1 MVATERGGPRRAAS
15 DSSARAGVA
24 IGLASAVWDVGVGVV
39 LVRAGELKR
48 RSEGKRVRKPKV
60 PGLNW
65 KDTTVMYRWLRNAM
79 CIGGAKVE
87 RIEHT

>member
-1 MVATERGGPRRAAS
+1 MVATERGGPRRTAGG
-15 DSSARAGVA
+15 SSACAGAA

-39 LVRAGELKR
+39 LVRAGGLKG

-65 KDTTVMYRWLRNAM
+65 KDTTQRN
-79 CIGGAKVE
+79 VH
-87 RIEHT
+87 R